1 MWHICHIISAIHM
14 AALIC
19 DLGVVIHVCHEG
31 CAQSIILVALVA
43 VVAVGKSSEVVG
55 PVGIDGG
62 GGWNGRIDC

>member
-31 CAQSIILVALVA
+31 CAQSIILVA
-43 VVAVGKSSEVVG
+43 VVAVGESSEVVG
-55 PVGIDGG
+55 PVGVDGG